1 MWFTRISIKYP
12 VFTIMM
18 MLCFLVL
25 GLASW
30 QRMHVEEFPDVDF
43 PFVVVHTTY
52 AGASPEIVESEITE
66 KLEDQIN
73 TISGLKSVI
82 SISNEG
88 LSMVIAEFNLDVD
101 SSVAAQEVRDKIASV
116 SSQFRDEIDD
126 PIIERYDP
134 SAGAV
139 MSVVFESKQM
149 NMRELSSYVDQQL
162 IPQLRTVSGVGR
174 VNLQGETERQIRIEV
189 DPLRLQSY
197 GIGINQVMQT
207 LQSENVQ
214 IPAGTLKQGNKELVV
229 EIQAKVRQP
238 ADFNNLI
245 VSNLNGV
252 PIRLGQVAEVA
263 DRTAEQESSAY
274 LNGETALSVDI
285 LRNSDANVIATID
298 NLYKRLDEI
307 KTQLP
312 SGMSLTVVTDTSK
325 GIRNSIKDVARTIV
339 EGAVLAV
346 LIVLLFL
353 GSFRST
359 IITGLTLPIALF
371 GTLTVVWAVGFSI
384 NMMTLLA
391 LSLSIGLLIDDAIVV
406 RENIVRHADMGKD
419 HVTAAIEG
427 TQEIGLAVLATTLT
441 IVAVFLPV
449 AFMGG
454 IIGRFFYQFGVT
466 VSAAVLISMF
476 VSFTLDPMLS
486 AHWAEKKDKNKDK
499 KPSVITRFFQWT
511 SNQLDRLNDVYA
523 KVLKWSLRFRLITMM
538 IAVGSLFGAFGLAGL
553 IGTEFVPIPD
563 KGEAIV
569 KFETPVDSSLQ
580 YTNAKLLQVEEIL
593 REFPEVRNTYGV
605 VNAVND
611 QGKNHAS
618 IKVSLTPRKER
629 EKSLIELTNDFRDR
643 IQHVAGIKITS
654 VASADESVSGG
665 QKPILISIKGPD
677 LNELQKISDRF
688 MAEIS
693 KIEGLVDL
701 ESSLGEPKPTL
712 SIEINR
718 QIASDLGLSVNQIAT
733 SLRPL
738 IAGDNVTT
746 WEDEDGEN
754 YDVNIRLSEQDR
766 SRPSDLQ
773 QLYFS
778 ANPSS
783 AGPSAMS
790 QNTLANSTLSN
801 NSASTLIPFTAF
813 ATMEETLGASQINR
827 RDLTREI
834 LVEANTAGRPSGDIG
849 RDIENL
855 QQNFDLPPGYGFST
869 QGANADMAESAG
881 YAMTAITLS
890 IVFIYIVLG
899 SQFNSFIH
907 PAAIMMALPLSLIGV
922 FLALF
927 LFNSTLNI
935 FSIIGIIMLMGLV
948 TKNAILLID
957 FIKKAMDHGMP
968 RHEAI
973 LEAGQTRLR
982 PILMTTCA
990 MVMGMVPL
998 ALGLGEGGEQSAPMA
1013 HAVIGG
1019 LITSA
1024 LLTLIVVPV
1033 FFTYLE
1039 DLKNFSS
1046 RMFRKIIS

>member
-52 AGASPEIVESEITE
+52 VGASPEIVESEITE

-88 LSMVIAEFNLDVD
+88 LSTVVAEFNLDVD
-101 SSVAAQEVRDKIASV
+101 SSVAAQEVRDKIAPV

-126 PIIERYDP
+126 PIINRYDP

-285 LRNSDANVIATID
+285 LRNSDANVISTID

-371 GTLTVVWAVGFSI
+371 GTLTVVWAMGFSI

-419 HVTAAIEG
+419 HITAAIEG

-486 AHWAEKKDKNKDK
+486 AHWAEKKDKHANK

-511 SNQLDRLNDVYA
+511 SNQLDRLNAVYA
-523 KVLKWSLRFRLITMM
+523 KVLKWALRFRFVTMM
-538 IAVGSLFGAFGLAGL
+538 IAVGSLIGAFALAGL

-563 KGEAIV
+563 KGEAVV

-580 YTNAKLLQVEEIL
+580 YTNAKLLQVEKIL

-605 VNAVND
+605 VNAIND

-618 IKVSLTPRKER
+618 IKVSLTPRQER
-629 EKSLIELTNDFRDR
+629 DKSLIELTNDFRDR
-643 IQHVAGIKITS
+643 ISHVAGIKITS

-677 LNELQKISDRF
+677 LKELQKISDRF
-688 MAEIS
+688 MTEIS

-733 SLRPL
+733 ALRPL

-778 ANPSS
+778 GNSS
-783 AGPSAMS
+783 AS
-790 QNTLANSTLSN
+790 QNGANQTSTLSN
-801 NSASTLIPFTAF
+801 NSASSLIPFSAV

-834 LVEANTAGRPSGDIG
+834 LVEANTSGRPAGDIG

-855 QQNFDLPPGYGFST
+855 QQNFDLPAGYSFST

-957 FIKKAMDHGMP
+957 FIKKAMDHGMS

-1046 RMFRKIIS
+1046 RVFRKIIS